1 MDVSLKVVVPAALSG
16 IIAAFLLAVSRAIG
30 ETMAVTMAAGNKPNL
45 SLNVTES
52 IQTMT
57 AYIVSVTSGDAVLGS
72 VHYNSL
78 YAVGMTLFIMTLL
91 MNLLSAVI
99 LRRFREVYQ

>member
-1 MDVSLKVVVPAALSG
+1 MTFMVAPTCSSTNRVVTRSSQLPSA
-16 IIAAFLLAVSRAIG
+16 
-30 ETMAVTMAAGNKPNL
+30 
-45 SLNVTES
+45 
-52 IQTMT
+52 
-57 AYIVSVTSGDAVLGS
+57 AVLGS